1 MNLIL
6 YLFPFLANIVLSF
19 IVLAR
24 NRHVKVNFYFFLV
37 ASNMA
42 FWILTLYFFYYAHRD
57 VVLLLGRLNFAFAEL
72 IAYFAFYF
80 GYYFPRTTFKLSK
93 ITNVC
98 LIVWLSILIYI
109 TLFTNLI
116 DANEIIGAD
125 GITTEFGPLYF
136 LFIFHFSILTIFF
149 ISFLIAKYKKVERLQ
164 KYQLRYLATGGL
176 LSLLIISTTNILLP
190 FAFGFYGVQD
200 FGPLATLFFVGSVTY
215 SIVKYRLMNIRLI
228 LTKSILYFL
237 MIALVSSFFVF
248 TTFLTTDVL
257 SFSKGGNIGF
267 SLLASFI
274 IVVFIEPLKKL
285 LSKLTDD
292 IFYKGKINYDKILT
306 KLGLIV
312 AKEIDLEIL
321 LTQISQGL
329 LNELKLKRVDLILH
343 LKQDFFTLNSSGLTK
358 SNIAPE
364 VISYLRESNEI
375 TILEELRRK
384 AYDMPEGIARKQLE
398 TIATAFETLKWEM
411 VVPIIIEKELSAII
425 GLDSKLSGDIYNKDD
440 VNFFTI
446 LAPQVAVAIEKSKA
460 FEEVDHLKEDLQ
472 GKVERRTAEL
482 KKKSLDLEARN
493 KFLTTTQN
501 ISNLISRSLDINH
514 IIQII
519 ADSIASELGYVG
531 GLLSFVGPQGKYLYP
546 AAITRSPAA
555 DKALALLPK
564 HPSEYK
570 TSLTTKENLG
580 AQCFIS
586 GSAITSDKLS
596 DFICPPVPKEAVD
609 KIQHMLGIQTVVG
622 VPIYTENQIIGVI
635 DFMLAAP
642 EQEITQL
649 DYEMMK
655 NLADQIG
662 IVYRNVKLYQ
672 ELQNTNA
679 ELQQANAHLKQLDTA
694 KSEFLSI
701 ASHQLRTPISAV
713 KGYLSMLLEGD
724 FGKLQPEQTKIIT
737 DVFESSSRLA
747 RLINIFLNV
756 SRIES
761 GRFKLTLAPTDMN
774 TIVEGVVKELQ
785 QQAKIKN
792 LKLILELPKKPVMI
806 NVDSDKIREVV
817 LNLIDNAIKYTQQG
831 SITISQELRPNEF
844 HFQTKDTGMGILP
857 EEVGGLFKKFVR
869 GTGVAQVNTQGSG
882 LGLYIAQRVVGEHGG
897 KIWVESEGVGKGST
911 FQFTL
916 PLEPIVKPIATDQM
930 QQQEPAAEAKIE
942 KKAEESVVKPEKAAK
957 PAKPKLITK
966 K

>member
-1 MNLIL
+1 M
-6 YLFPFLANIVLSF
+6 
-19 IVLAR
+19 
-24 NRHVKVNFYFFLV
+24 
-37 ASNMA
+37 
-42 FWILTLYFFYYAHRD
+42 D
-57 VVLLLGRLNFAFAEL
+57 
-72 IAYFAFYF
+72 
-80 GYYFPRTTFKLSK
+80 
-93 ITNVC
+93 
-98 LIVWLSILIYI
+98 
-109 TLFTNLI
+109 
-116 DANEIIGAD
+116 
-125 GITTEFGPLYF
+125 
-136 LFIFHFSILTIFF
+136 
-149 ISFLIAKYKKVERLQ
+149 
-164 KYQLRYLATGGL
+164 
-176 LSLLIISTTNILLP
+176 
-190 FAFGFYGVQD
+190 
-200 FGPLATLFFVGSVTY
+200 
-215 SIVKYRLMNIRLI
+215 IRLVVSR
-228 LTKSILYFL
+228 SILYFL

-248 TTFLTTDVL
+248 TTFITTDVL
-257 SFSKGGNIGF
+257 AVSKGGNIGL

-274 IVVFIEPLKKL
+274 IVVFIDPLKKL
-285 LSKLTDD
+285 LSKVTDD
-292 IFYKGKINYDKILT
+292 IFYKGKIDYDQVLT

-312 AKEIDLEIL
+312 AREIDLEIL
-321 LTQISQGL
+321 LSQITQGL
-329 LNELKLKRVDLILH
+329 LNELKLKRVDIVLH
-343 LKQDFFTLNSSGLTK
+343 LENKFFTLGGGGFSQIQISQ
-358 SNIAPE
+358 E
-364 VISYLRESNEI
+364 VITYLNKI
-375 TILEELRRK
+375 NGVVILEELRRQ
-384 AYDMPEGIARKQLE
+384 AYDQPAGVLRKQLE
-398 TIATAFETLKWEM
+398 TVITSFENLKWEM
-411 VVPIIIEKELSAII
+411 IVPVIIEKELSAII

-440 VNFFTI
+440 VNFFSI
-446 LAPQVAVAIEKSKA
+446 LAPQVAVAIEKSKLY
-460 FEEVDHLKEDLQ
+460 EEVDKFNTQLQ
-472 GKVERRTAEL
+472 EKVDRAT
-482 KKKSLDLEARN
+482 KKLRQVNLDLESRN

-519 ADSIASELGYVG
+519 ADSIASELGYIG
-531 GLLSFVGPQGKYLYP
+531 GILSFVGPQGKYLYP
-546 AAITRSPAA
+546 AAITRSEIS

-570 TSLTTKENLG
+570 TTLATKENYG
-580 AQCFIS
+580 AQCFLS
-586 GSAITSDKLS
+586 GSAITSSKLS
-596 DFICPPVPKEAVD
+596 DFISPPVPKEAAD
-609 KIQHMLGIQTVVG
+609 KIQQLTGMQTVVG

-635 DFMLAAP
+635 DFMLAVP
-642 EQEITQL
+642 EKDISRL
-649 DYEMMK
+649 DYEMMN

-672 ELQNTNA
+672 ELESANT
-679 ELQQANAHLKQLDTA
+679 ELQQANTHLKQLDTA

-792 LKLILELPKKPVMI
+792 LELKLELPKQPVVI

-817 LNLIDNAIKYTQQG
+817 LNLIDNAIKYTASG
-831 SITISQELRPNEF
+831 SITISQELRPKEF

-882 LGLYIAQRVVGEHGG
+882 LGLYIAQRVVAEHGG

-911 FQFTL
+911 FQFTI
-916 PLEPIVKPIATDQM
+916 PVSSNKTIATEQM
-930 QQQEPAAEAKIE
+930 QTAGKSTD
-942 KKAEESVVKPEKAAK
+942 KKSETT
-957 PAKPKLITK
+957 TK

>member
-1 MNLIL
+1 M
-6 YLFPFLANIVLSF
+6 
-19 IVLAR
+19 
-24 NRHVKVNFYFFLV
+24 
-37 ASNMA
+37 
-42 FWILTLYFFYYAHRD
+42 
-57 VVLLLGRLNFAFAEL
+57 
-72 IAYFAFYF
+72 
-80 GYYFPRTTFKLSK
+80 
-93 ITNVC
+93 
-98 LIVWLSILIYI
+98 
-109 TLFTNLI
+109 
-116 DANEIIGAD
+116 
-125 GITTEFGPLYF
+125 YF
-136 LFIFHFSILTIFF
+136 LIGVAA
-149 ISFLIAKYKKVERLQ
+149 ISFLLGLYVVIHNPKSNLNRLFFLSSFFSTLWIAANIGTGIFVSHFWIKSAYAFGSLATACAFLWVLYLIWGEKTLKYVYIVSIFAGVFFVLPYIDGLILRDIRSVSLGQFEGDFGILFPVYTAYQFGLLLSQIIITFIAFRKATGIRKE
-164 KYQLRYLATGGL
+164 QLRYVHIGIL
-176 LSLLIISTTNILLP
+176 LSAIIISLVSFVLPLIGIL
-190 FAFGFYGVQD
+190 D
-200 FGPLATLFFVGSVTY
+200 FTYLDSPSFIIFLSFVAY
-215 SIVKYRLMNIRLI
+215 SMTRYRLMDIKLI
-228 LTKSILYFL
+228 VTKSILYFL

-257 SFSKGGNIGF
+257 AVSKGGNIGF

-285 LSKLTDD
+285 LSRITDD
-292 IFYKGKINYDKILT
+292 IFYKDKIDYDKILT

-321 LTQISQGL
+321 LTQVTQGL

-343 LKQDFFTLNSSGLTK
+343 LENNFYTLNSSGLTQVQV
-358 SNIAPE
+358 NPD
-364 VISYLRESNEI
+364 VVTYLKTNNEI

-398 TIATAFETLKWEM
+398 SIAAVFEQMKWEM
-411 VVPIIIEKELSAII
+411 VAPVIIEKELSAII

-446 LAPQVAVAIEKSKA
+446 LAPQIAVAIEKSKLY
-460 FEEVDHLKEDLQ
+460 EEVDKFNAQLQ
-472 GKVERRTAEL
+472 EKIDRAT
-482 KKKSLDLEARN
+482 KKLRQVNLDLESRN

-519 ADSIASELGYVG
+519 ADSIASELGYIG

-570 TSLTTKENLG
+570 TSLASKENYG
-580 AQCFIS
+580 AQCFLS
-586 GSAITSDKLS
+586 GSAITSGKLS
-596 DFICPPVPKEAVD
+596 DFICPPVPKDVVER
-609 KIQHMLGIQTVVG
+609 IQEILGIQTVVG

-635 DFMLAAP
+635 DFMLSVP
-642 EQEITQL
+642 EKEISRL
-649 DYEMMK
+649 DYEMMN

-679 ELQQANAHLKQLDTA
+679 ELQQANTHLKQLDTA

-792 LKLILELPKKPVMI
+792 LQLILELPKKPVVI

-831 SITISQELRPNEF
+831 SITISQELRGNEF

-916 PLEPIVKPIATDQM
+916 PVSTDKTIIADQM
-930 QQQEPAAEAKIE
+930 Q
-942 KKAEESVVKPEKAAK
+942 KKEEQSAKPEKAAK
-957 PAKPKLITK
+957 AEKPKLITK
-966 K
+966 Q